1 MIKTSIRNAV
11 TAVASPWPPQVEFAL
26 YHLKNGLIVLVMLML
41 ADLAGVRVGFA
52 APLLCWLALTAIQV
66 WADLH
71 DFEPITFGAY
81 QALKNWSGWDPRQVD
96 RLIERRIAPVCDAL
110 NQLPDSETL
119 YSCQG
124 HLRPYFSGVIPEFQR
139 TGPYVMFRSENPSQ
153 MQQFSNFLHSDDLN
167 NCWLLTGS
175 FRPFFDND
183 QDPGGDFVW
192 TLRCQTSFGEIWQQ
206 RRRIDQDI
214 ATITLFLR
222 QMTTV
227 PVEPIT
233 PQPFFYKTEMK

>member
-1 MIKTSIRNAV
+1 MFKATICRAMLAATTRR
-11 TAVASPWPPQVEFAL
+11 PPMVEFGL
-26 YHLKNGLIVLVMLML
+26 SHFKNALIVVVIFML
-41 ADLAGVRVGFA
+41 ADLAGLRLG
-52 APLLCWLALTAIQV
+52 APAILLCWLALTAIQV

-81 QALKNWSGWDPRQVD
+81 QAIKNCTGWDPRQVD

-183 QDPGGDFVW
+183 QDPGGDLVW

-206 RRRIDQDI
+206 RRKIDQDI